1 MSENLGKK
9 IFAAVL
15 SGIVTFSAYAYLPI
29 TAMTTTAVA
38 ASTDAPASVTG
49 LKYISKTDSITLSW
63 TASADASGYYIYVK
77 STKEPYNFYKLDTI
91 TDGKT
96 TSWTKEISSSGKIFE
111 FRVYAYKTVGSKNV
125 ISDYAEIITST
136 VPGSV
141 RSIVIS
147 NIAETSATVKW
158 GAVSGADG
166 YCIYRKL
173 SSASSSSYKRVKLI
187 QKQATVQWDD
197 TTLLAGQEYD
207 YLIKPYKQ
215 VDGKTLYGEKVIKS
229 MTTLPKSLT
238 GLTLGARST
247 DTIKLTWNASSGAS
261 GYYIDVK
268 STKEPYGYYR
278 FDTVENGKTTSW
290 TKTGLSS
297 GKIFEFRVQ
306 PYKIYD
312 EKTYKGGSQE
322 IVTGT
327 LPGNVRNIAVSEIT
341 SNSMLLKWGTV
352 SGADGYVIKRKLDDE
367 SDYKTVK
374 VISEQSTN
382 QWQDTGLSAGTNC
395 KYAIRAYKII
405 EKKYAFSSYI
415 YKDAYTLPE
424 AIENLTVKKST
435 VNSITLSW
443 NKADGADGYDI
454 YKMSTKEYGKYY
466 LDGSV
471 DSADITEYTD
481 DSLASGTEYSYKVSA
496 YKNFNDSKKHGTEAY
511 VVGETLTAAVK
522 SLKVL
527 ERTTS
532 EIKLSW
538 LSVKGADGYIVY
550 KKDEGESAFSEYTR
564 ISNNGDETVYF
575 TDSKLNSAYARS
587 YRIVTYSYIE
597 NELKKSDFAE
607 IDACTLPKTVENLK
621 VATVSTSSVKLT
633 WNKVDGATGYIVYR
647 QGTSD
652 TTKYYTIAIL
662 ESNTEISYLDKD
674 LSSAMPHEYRVLAYK
689 TVNDKKYV
697 GEYTS
702 ETGCTYPAKSSGI
715 KATSQTTEAIKIK
728 WNAIARVDGY
738 RIYKIVDGTYTL
750 IKTVSSSST
759 DYVIRGLTA
768 GSLYKFAVAGYK
780 NYDTNAKTCTAIGSK
795 VILEAV
801 TAPAVTTSFT
811 SSNRS
816 TNSLTLNWKAVS
828 GATGYYIYKKSYTTG
843 EIYMRKEIENGATVS
858 YKDEELLSGESQYY
872 RIAAY
877 KEINGKKVVGDYKEL
892 TTYTIPMPA
901 NNLKVMNKTDKGVR
915 LVWDEVSGAVGYKV
929 ERKLSSNS
937 SYSVIAT
944 IKGSSNNIYV
954 DRNLTSGAGYTYRIR
969 AYKTINGAT
978 VYSQYKSVNVTTFSQ
993 TDLNNMKNEIIRLVN
1008 VERNKVGL
1016 KSLTVNTKTASGSTV
1031 RAKEIATK
1039 FDHTRPNGTKYYTA
1053 FSGSYKYTG
1062 ENIGHHANMTA
1073 QNIVQLWMN
1082 SDGHRANI
1090 LNANYTSTSVGL
1102 YLDIDSEDVIYVAQ
1116 NFFG

>member
-1 MSENLGKK
+1 MGKR
-9 IFAAVL
+9 IFAALL
-15 SGIVTFSAYAYLPI
+15 SGIVAFSSYGSLPI
-29 TAMTTTAVA
+29 NAVTTTTVA
-38 ASTDAPASVTG
+38 TASTDAPASVTG
-49 LKYISKTDSITLSW
+49 LKYKSKTNSITLSW

-96 TSWTKEISSSGKIFE
+96 ASWTTEISSSGKIFE
-111 FRVYAYKTVGSKNV
+111 FRVYAYKTVNSKN
-125 ISDYAEIITST
+125 IMSNYAEIITST

-141 RSIVIS
+141 RTIVIS
-147 NIAETSATVKW
+147 NIAETSATIKW

-173 SSASSSSYKRVKLI
+173 SSDSSSNYKRVKLI
-187 QKQATVQWDD
+187 QKQEIVEWND
-197 TTLLAGQEYD
+197 TKLSAGKEYD
-207 YLIKPYKQ
+207 YLIKPYKK
-215 VDGKTLYGEKVIKS
+215 VGENTLYGEKVIKS

-238 GLTLGARST
+238 GLALKARST
-247 DTIKLTWNASSGAS
+247 DTIKLTWNASTGAS

-268 STKEPYGYYR
+268 STKEPYNYYR
-278 FDTVENGKTTSW
+278 FDTVEDGTATSW

-297 GKIFEFRVQ
+297 GKTFEFRVQ
-306 PYKIYD
+306 PYKIYG

-327 LPGNVRNIAVSEIT
+327 LPGTVRTIVLSDIT
-341 SNSMLLKWGTV
+341 SNSMLVKWGTV
-352 SGADGYVIKRKLDDE
+352 SGADGYVIKRKLDGE

-374 VISEQSTN
+374 TITEQSIN
-382 QWQDTGLSAGTNC
+382 QWKDTGLPAGTNC
-395 KYAIRAYKII
+395 TYAIRAYKII
-405 EKKYAFSSYI
+405 EKKYVFSSYVR
-415 YKDAYTLPE
+415 KEGYTLPE
-424 AIENLTVKKST
+424 AIENLTVKKSNA
-435 VNSITLSW
+435 NSITLSW
-443 NKADGADGYDI
+443 DKTEGADGYDI

-481 DSLASGTEYSYKVSA
+481 DSLSSGTEYSYKVSA
-496 YKNFNDSKKHGTEAY
+496 YKNFNDSKKHGKEAY
-511 VVGETLTAAVK
+511 AVGETLTAAVK
-522 SLKVL
+522 SLKVS

-538 LSVKGADGYIVY
+538 LPAKGADGYIVY
-550 KKDEGESAFSEYTR
+550 KKDEGESGFSEYTR
-564 ISNNGDETVYF
+564 VPNDNDKTIYF
-575 TDSKLNSAYARS
+575 TDSKLNFAYARS
-587 YRIVTYSYIE
+587 YRIVAYSYI
-597 NELKKSDFAE
+597 NNKLSKSDFAE
-607 IDACTLPKTVENLK
+607 VNACTLPKTVENLK

-633 WNKVDGATGYIVYR
+633 WNKVDGATGYIIYR
-647 QGTSD
+647 QGSSD
-652 TTKYYTIAIL
+652 TTKYYTIATI
-662 ESNTEISYLDKD
+662 ESNTEVSYLDKD
-674 LSSAMPHEYRVLAYK
+674 LSSAVPHEYRVLAYK
-689 TVNDKKYV
+689 TVDDKKYV
-697 GEYTS
+697 GEYAS

-715 KATSQTTEAIKIK
+715 KAVSQTTNAIKIN
-728 WNAIARVDGY
+728 WNEIKRVDGY
-738 RIYKIVDGTYTL
+738 RIYKVVDGSYKL
-750 IKTVSSSST
+750 IKTVSSDVR
-759 DYVIRGLTA
+759 DYVIRDLEA

-780 NYDTNAKTCTAIGSK
+780 NYNTNDKACTTIGSK
-795 VILEAV
+795 IILEAV
-801 TAPAVTTSFT
+801 TAPDVTTSFT

-816 TNSLTLNWKAVS
+816 TDSLTLNWKPVS
-828 GATGYYIYKKSYTTG
+828 GATGYYIYKESYTTG
-843 EIYMRKEIENGATVS
+843 EIYMRKEIEDGTTVS
-858 YKDEELLSGESQYY
+858 YRDSELLSGESQYY

-877 KEINGKKVVGDYKEL
+877 KEINGKKVVGGYKEL

-915 LVWDEVSGAVGYKV
+915 LVWDEVSGAAGYKI
-929 ERKLSSNS
+929 ERKLSSSS
-937 SYSVIAT
+937 SYSVVAT

-969 AYKTINGAT
+969 AYKSINGAT

-1016 KSLTVNTKTASGSTV
+1016 KSLSVNTKNSSGSTV

-1039 FDHTRPNGTKYYTA
+1039 FDHVRPNGTKYYTA

-1090 LNANYTSTSVGL
+1090 LNPNYTSTSVGL
-1102 YLDIDSEDVIYVAQ
+1102 YLDIDSTDVIYVAQ